1 MSIQK
6 KKSKR
11 CGHPECRRKLMLTDM
26 PCKCGII
33 FCSMHRL
40 SEQHDC
46 TFDFKKASKDETDK
60 KSEEMRCVAHK
71 IEGI

>member
-1 MSIQK
+1 MNSTK

-33 FCSMHRL
+33 FCSLHRL
-40 SEQHDC
+40 SEQHAC
-46 TFDFKKASKDETDK
+46 TFDYKKTRNDDTKT
-60 KSEEMRCVAHK
+60 KSEELRCVADK
-71 IEGI
+71 VEGI